1 MSERYVAEKV
11 GIIDTFGER
20 EAICVTDTVH
30 TVSFEVKDENVA
42 LRLCE
47 LLNEQQS
54 FIDLL
59 FNELVEAQKQGY
71 VVNFLHKNEHC
82 SLIPKE
88 IYDE

>member
-1 MSERYVAEKV
+1 MSEKRFK
-11 GIIDTFGER
+11 IIHLGNPYDF
-20 EAICVTDTVH
+20 V
-30 TVSFEVKDENVA
+30 VKDFKTNKTYGTSDDDKNYLVD
-42 LRLCE
+42 

>member
-1 MSERYVAEKV
+1 MNEKRFKLAYEK
-11 GIIDTFGER
+11 GN
-20 EAICVTDTVH
+20 EAIFEDLAH
-30 TVSFEVKDENVA
+30 SFSKRLTNKEVEK
-42 LRLCE
+42 

-88 IYDE
+88 IYDERKV

>member
-1 MSERYVAEKV
+1 MSEQRFVMEDGV
-11 GIIDTFGER
+11 L
-20 EAICVTDTVH
+20 TDLWKNK
-30 TVSFEVKDENVA
+30 EVK
-42 LRLCE
+42 LYE
-47 LLNEQQS
+47 LEDILNEQQS